1 MDGRTRLLSPRPLG
15 GSGWRRALGVR
26 GWLRSRIELAQRR
39 TQRIE
44 ARRVRKTVDGYGAP
58 DCRCHRGKLVVGEVN
73 CRHGPCPTP
82 SGASTR
88 SGVLGRQLVAPI
100 GKLFKAEIAS
110 EVLARSILVG
120 IPLLTL

>member
-1 MDGRTRLLSPRPLG
+1 M
-15 GSGWRRALGVR
+15 
-26 GWLRSRIELAQRR
+26 
-39 TQRIE
+39 
-44 ARRVRKTVDGYGAP
+44 RKTVDGYGAP
-58 DCRCHRGKLVVGEVN
+58 DGRCHRGKLVVREVN

-82 SGASTR
+82 PSPPGLAP
-88 SGVLGRQLVAPI
+88 LGRQLVAPI